1 MIKRCIFCKKDS
13 GDSRSVEHILPE
25 SLGNKEHT
33 LPAGVVCDACNNYF
47 ASSIEQPVLESG
59 HFVTARFKALIPNKR
74 DKMPLLPAVLLPVTR
89 RSREVYAYR
98 ADVTRDASGG
108 FYMDAEPAAERGIVS
123 GEITRLIIPASGAKP
138 QRDVFA
144 RFLAK
149 VAVECMTLR
158 MLENAP
164 ELLPEFIDDGQ
175 ISSLSG
181 YARFGKCGLFW
192 PYSERRIYTP
202 DWLFREDAEEAEE
215 YEVLH
220 EWTFLHT
227 DKGEMYFVMAIMGIE
242 YAMNMGGPDV
252 EGYDAWLRENNGLSP
267 LYPAGLV
274 D

>member
-1 MIKRCIFCKKDS
+1 MTKRCIFCKKNS
-13 GDSRSVEHILPE
+13 NGSRSAEHILPE

-47 ASSIEQPVLESG
+47 ASGIEKPVLESG
-59 HFVTARFKALIPNKR
+59 HFVAARFNALIPNKR
-74 DKMPLLPAVLLPVTR
+74 EKMPMLPAMLLPVTR
-89 RSREVYAYR
+89 RGGELYAYR
-98 ADVTRDASGG
+98 AEVTRDANGALC
-108 FYMDAEPAAERGIVS
+108 MDAEPNAQGGIVS
-123 GEITRLIIPASGAKP
+123 GEIRRLIIPASGEKP
-138 QRDVFA
+138 QHEVFA

-149 VAVECMTLR
+149 VAVECMALQ

-181 YARFGKCGLFW
+181 YARFGKSGLLW
-192 PYSERRIYTP
+192 PYSERRIYNP
-202 DWLFREDAEEAEE
+202 DRLFRENTEE

-220 EWTFLHT
+220 EWTFLST
-227 DKGEMYFVMAIMGIE
+227 VKGEMYFVMAILGIE

-252 EGYDAWLRENNGLSP
+252 EGYEAWLRENHGRSP